1 MSIKQIL
8 DNLLNKKWDWEDL
21 IYLIFMIVIAKYIYY
36 AFIRYSNWN
45 HSLFLLF
52 NISDE
57 TKEESKEI

>member
-1 MSIKQIL
+1 MGL
-8 DNLLNKKWDWEDL
+8 GRLNLLNFYDC
-21 IYLIFMIVIAKYIYY
+21 YSKYIYY

-57 TKEESKEI
+57 TKEESKK